1 MKKGHRKFRETSVA
15 RMVFVGISLL
25 LQIGWILVTILE
37 LHAYSALISLVS
49 GVLAAVVVLA
59 ICSKNTN
66 GAFKLPW
73 IILIMAMPVMG
84 ISLYLL
90 VESNWLNRWSK
101 KRIGEN
107 RSLLR
112 TELTQDPAVL
122 SALEEKD
129 VNAANLS
136 NYLWRHTQNPVCAN
150 TKTTFYAEA
159 SDALAAMK
167 RDLEQ
172 AERFIFME
180 YFIVEHRESFGQ
192 ILDILVRK
200 AKQGVEV
207 RLMYDDI
214 GSVGYVNW
222 KFAKRMN
229 KLGIHCQVFNPAIPV
244 LNFFMNH
251 RDHRKI
257 TVIDGKV
264 GYTGGYNLADEYF
277 GITQPF
283 GKWKDTG
290 LRLEGDGVKPL
301 SAMFLEL
308 WSFSS
313 REKEDY
319 KRYLDAS
326 FPVAGDGYVQ
336 PFDDNPLLKEQ
347 SAENVL
353 LNLIGQ
359 AKRYIYFITP
369 YLIITDEM
377 RRALTLAAKR
387 GVDVRII
394 TPGIP
399 DKKIVYSVTRS
410 YYAELLKQ
418 GVRIFEYSPGF
429 CHAKQ
434 CVCDG
439 EAAVIGTSNL
449 DYRSLYLHFENNVL
463 LYDCRAVRDI
473 EKDFREM
480 FPICREVPRDYG
492 ANRSVFLQLW
502 QYILRLF
509 APML

>member
-1 MKKGHRKFRETSVA
+1 MQKTVRKTSETSVA
-15 RMVFVGISLL
+15 RILFVGVSLV
-25 LQIGWILVTILE
+25 LQIGWILVTILK
-37 LHAYSALISLVS
+37 LHRYSAVISLLS
-49 GVLAAVVVLA
+49 GIIAAVVVLGL
-59 ICSKNTN
+59 CSKNTN

-73 IILIMAMPVMG
+73 IILIMALPVMG

-90 VESNWLNRWSK
+90 VESNGMAHWSK
-101 KRIGEN
+101 KRIEQN
-107 RSLLR
+107 HKLLR
-112 TELTQDPAVL
+112 SELTQDPAVL
-122 SALEEKD
+122 AQLREKD
-129 VNAANLS
+129 CSAANQS
-136 NYLWRHTQNPVCAN
+136 HYLWQHTHNPVCQN
-150 TKTTFYAEA
+150 TKTTYFGEA
-159 SDALAAMK
+159 KDALEAMK

-172 AERFIFME
+172 AEHFIFME
-180 YFIVEHRESFGQ
+180 YFIVEHRESFNG

-222 KFAKRMN
+222 KFARKMN
-229 KLGIHCQVFNPAIPV
+229 KLGLRCQVFNPAVPV

-264 GYTGGYNLADEYF
+264 GYTGGYNLANEYF
-277 GITQPF
+277 GITEPF

-290 LRLEGDGVKPL
+290 LRLEGDGVKSL
-301 SAMFLEL
+301 TAMFLEL

-313 REKEDY
+313 REKDDFS
-319 KRYLDAS
+319 RYL
-326 FPVAGDGYVQ
+326 AGNHCVKGEGYVQ
-336 PFDDNPLLKEQ
+336 PFDDNPLLRERA
-347 SAENVL
+347 AENVF

-359 AKRYIYFITP
+359 AKHSIYFITP

-377 RRALTLAAKR
+377 CRALTGAAKR

-399 DKKIVYSVTRS
+399 DKRIVYSVTRS
-410 YYAELLKQ
+410 YYPELVRQ
-418 GVRIFEYSPGF
+418 GVRIFEYTPGF

-439 EAAVIGTSNL
+439 VAAVIGTSNL
-449 DYRSLYLHFENNVL
+449 DYRSLYLHFENDVL
-463 LYDCRAVRDI
+463 LYDCEAVRQM
-473 EKDFREM
+473 EQDFLEM
-480 FPICREVPRDYG
+480 FPICREISWEDCAG
-492 ANRSVFLQLW
+492 RSVFLQLW
-502 QYILRLF
+502 HHVLRLF